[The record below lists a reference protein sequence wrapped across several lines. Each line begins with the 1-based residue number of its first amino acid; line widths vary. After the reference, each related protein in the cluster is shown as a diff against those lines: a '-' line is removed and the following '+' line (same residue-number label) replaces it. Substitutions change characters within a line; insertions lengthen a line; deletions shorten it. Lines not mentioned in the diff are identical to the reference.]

1 MHGHNQNKKDIYLIG
16 ASPWYLSRGWVRL
29 WLTTAILEWNVRLQW
44 GQGNFKRIFKPFAF
58 VDLLCYE
65 LLLIVGNAPLYQ
77 ASPGHSILGTNFPG
91 TRLDVTPFECHF
103 ERVLVTFPGCASGS
117 VSRIKFTKR
126 TLALEIGSL
135 AFGQY
140 AQGTEAAT
148 P

>member
-1 MHGHNQNKKDIYLIG
+1 MSALVADNRYSGTKCAAAVVARKG
-16 ASPWYLSRGWVRL
+16 
-29 WLTTAILEWNVRLQW
+29 LTSSW
-44 GQGNFKRIFKPFAF
+44 RIFKLFLAPFALI
-58 VDLLCYE
+58 DILCYE

-77 ASPGHSILGTNFPG
+77 ASPGHPILGTNFPG

-140 AQGTEAAT
+140 AQATEAAIQCLS
-148 P
+148 